1 MKLRVM
7 LTGLLLA
14 VSATTAMAS
23 GPYIGASGG
32 VSIIHDQDIRYPL
45 GATSTAELKT
55 GYGFNVNAGY
65 DFEPVRV
72 EFEFGYKQA
81 DVDKFTSGGG
91 STPGSGSDTTFMSY
105 MANAYY
111 DFKNSSKVTPYVGA
125 GIGALNGEFSDPG
138 FKSDDTVFGYQLIA
152 GAAYNVTKNV
162 ALDLSY
168 RFQGAASDFKISGG
182 SDISYMSSNIV
193 AGLRY
198 TF

>member
-14 VSATTAMAS
+14 ASATTAMAA
-23 GPYIGASGG
+23 GPYIGVSGG
-32 VSIIHDQDIRYPL
+32 VSILHDQDIKRPL
-45 GATSTAELKT
+45 GTTSTAELKT

-91 STPGSGSDTTFMSY
+91 STPGSGSDTTFISY

-125 GIGALNGEFSDPG
+125 GIGVLNGEFRDPG

-152 GAAYNVTKNV
+152 GAAYNVTRNV
-162 ALDLSY
+162 ALELSY

-182 SDISYMSSNIV
+182 SEVSYMSSNV
-193 AGLRY
+193 MAGLRY